1 MTEDETSEH
10 VLCLEITEAL
20 LVYFNIVNNDYQHIL
35 RALYKIDPNELFRQL
50 NYYIFEQ
57 KKSFFF
63 KDLEFR
69 LQVIEIWFTNQILN
83 S

>member
-1 MTEDETSEH
+1 MTEDKTSEN

-20 LVYFNIVNNDYQHIL
+20 LVYFNIVNNDYQHRL